1 MLLFSVF
8 WAFCFFPFSASAGSD
23 VLFEMDNP
31 SASEGWGAKKNTYN
45 YGHNYLYARCSGT
58 TSATSYV
65 VFDSSLDEYGVIT
78 ATSTS
83 PYSVYV
89 RWVNRPHSTEAAH
102 YLIYDGTPTLSSE
115 PAASCTIDQTSR
127 TGEWIYCGT
136 VTLTQGNNAYV
147 ALGNDCEPNKEVVAD
162 AIRFVKQKT
171 SLAFKGQWVSG
182 TAYGLDDVALY
193 NGSSY
198 VSLIDPNT
206 GNQPNISTTSWAM
219 LIQTGA
225 PGPQG
230 LQGEPGAP
238 GPQGPQGEPGAP
250 GPQGPQGNTG
260 APGPQGET
268 GAAGPQGPQGET
280 GPAGTIGMNLTP
292 MQIALFRWFDANIG
306 FSAITVGNLP
316 SALAFDG
323 TNVWVANNG
332 SNTFTRYLATTGAA
346 VGSAVTVGSQ
356 PIALAFDGTNVWV
369 ANYGS
374 NYIARYSAASGAIV
388 GSTITVGTLPRA
400 LAYDGAN
407 IWVANNGSNTIAR
420 YSVST
425 GIIVASTITVGNQ
438 PSALAFDGHNMWVA
452 NRGSDTIARYSVSTG
467 DMVGTEIAVGIQP
480 VALAFDGVNM
490 WVANYVSNTVMK
502 FNAATGTKV
511 GSDIPVGSNPSA
523 LAFDGNNV
531 WVANYGSNTVMKFN
545 AATETKVGRDI
556 PVGSNPSALAFDG
569 VNMWVANYGSA
580 NVMKR

>member
-1 MLLFSVF
+1 MRKTLVFSVF
-8 WAFCFFPFSASAGSD
+8 CIFCFFPFSASAGSD

-31 SASEGWGAKKNTYN
+31 SASESWGAKKNTYN

-89 RWVNRPHSTEAAH
+89 HWVSRPHSTEAAH

-147 ALGNDCEPNKEVVAD
+147 TLGNDCEPNKEVVAD

-206 GNQPNISTTSWAM
+206 GNQPNISTTAWTM

-225 PGPQG
+225 
-230 LQGEPGAP
+230 A
-238 GPQGPQGEPGAP
+238 
-250 GPQGPQGNTG
+250 
-260 APGPQGET
+260 GPQGET

-280 GPAGTIGMNLTP
+280 GAAGTIGMNLTP

-425 GIIVASTITVGNQ
+425 GIIVASAITVGNQ
-438 PSALAFDGHNMWVA
+438 PSALAFDGTNVWVA

-480 VALAFDGVNM
+480 VALAFDGTNV

-523 LAFDGNNV
+523 LAFDG
-531 WVANYGSNTVMKFN
+531 
-545 AATETKVGRDI
+545 
-556 PVGSNPSALAFDG
+556 